1 MAAYSIGGF
10 LFSVYVTVGTYR
22 CARNCRTLWMTKLV
36 RWSAVATLV
45 LLPVLLYLDLTGAL
59 TLSGVLGESML

>member
-1 MAAYSIGGF
+1 MQ
-10 LFSVYVTVGTYR
+10 
-22 CARNCRTLWMTKLV
+22 KLV

-59 TLSGVLGESML
+59 TLSGMLGESVL